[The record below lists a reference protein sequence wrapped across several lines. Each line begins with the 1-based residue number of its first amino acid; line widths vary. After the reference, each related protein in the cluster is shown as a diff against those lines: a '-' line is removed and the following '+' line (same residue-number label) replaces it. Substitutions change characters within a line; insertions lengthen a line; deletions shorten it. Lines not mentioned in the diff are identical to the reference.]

1 MSNAAPA
8 SLPAPLN
15 ERRGEV
21 EIFLVAVEES
31 GDRLGGALMRALKE
45 RATVPLRFT
54 GVGGREMTA
63 AGLTSLLPAEDFAII
78 GFSAIP
84 RRLPRILSHMYK
96 TVRAVLARRPH
107 ALVIIDSPAY
117 TLRVA
122 RFVHRFDPTI
132 PIVDYVSP
140 SVWAWRAGR
149 ARSMRGYID
158 HVLALLPFEP
168 GVHRKLGGPPCSY
181 VGHPLTEEVAKL
193 RPNEAEAMR
202 RRADPPVVIAMPGS
216 RSGEIAKLAGVF
228 GETLGLVQQRV
239 GPIDVVVPTV
249 PHLLP
254 AVSRAVAAW
263 PVKPRF
269 VVEQADKQEAM
280 RTARVALA
288 KSGTTTLELAISGI
302 PMVAAYK
309 VSRLEEFVFKRL
321 VRVPSVILANLV
333 IGQNIVPELLQDEC
347 TPEKLADAL
356 VPLIG
361 DTPQRRR
368 QIEAFSWLDAIMEIG
383 SRAPAA
389 RAADIV
395 LGSLRRPNAPSGRIR

>member
-1 MSNAAPA
+1 MSGADPA
-8 SLPAPLN
+8 SAAAQPG

-45 RATVPLRFT
+45 RASVPLRFT
-54 GVGGREMTA
+54 GVGGREMAA
-63 AGLTSLLPAEDFAII
+63 AGLASLLPVEDFSII

-107 ALVIIDSPAY
+107 ALVIIDSPAF

-149 ARSMRGYID
+149 ARSMRRYID

-181 VGHPLTEEVAKL
+181 VGHPIIEQASEF
-193 RPNEAEAMR
+193 RPNAEEAR
-202 RRADPPVVIAMPGS
+202 RREATPPVIVVLPGS
-216 RSGEIAKLAGVF
+216 RSGEIARLAAIF
-228 GETLGLVQQRV
+228 GETIGRLRDRL
-239 GPIDVVVPTV
+239 GPIEVVVPV
-249 PHLLP
+249 APHL
-254 AVSRAVAAW
+254 RARVAAASASW
-263 PVKPRF
+263 PLQPLIVT
-269 VVEQADKQEAM
+269 EQADKLAAF
-280 RTARVALA
+280 RIARAALA
-288 KSGTTTLELAISGI
+288 KSGTVTLELALSGV
-302 PMVAAYK
+302 PMVVAYR
-309 VSRLEEFVFKRL
+309 VSALDAMIMRRVLT
-321 VRVPSVILANLV
+321 VPSVVLVNLV
-333 IGQNIVPELLQDEC
+333 IGENVVPELLQEDC
-347 TPEKLADAL
+347 TPDRLTEAL
-356 VPLIG
+356 IAVIG
-361 DTPQRRR
+361 DTPERRR
-368 QIEAFSWLDAIMEIG
+368 QVEAFGKLDAIMQIG
-383 SRAPAA
+383 AAAPAL

-395 LGSLRRPNAPSGRIR
+395 ISETRNPLLAP